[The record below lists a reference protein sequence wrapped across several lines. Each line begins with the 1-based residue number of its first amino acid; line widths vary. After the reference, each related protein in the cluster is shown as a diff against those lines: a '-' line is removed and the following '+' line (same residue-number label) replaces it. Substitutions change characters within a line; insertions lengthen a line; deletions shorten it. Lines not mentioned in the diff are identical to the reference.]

1 MKNDCT
7 ILSQVANKIK
17 SIIGNNIISIAFH
30 GSRARGDHR
39 PDSDYDFFA
48 IVENKTKEKNYER
61 ARTIINKD
69 SEISIHI
76 HFAKKEELAKCENFI
91 QLQSIKEGKIL
102 YDKNYFLKNLLDV
115 IPSIPITR

>member
-1 MKNDCT
+1 MENYCN
-7 ILSQVANKIK
+7 IISQVANKIK
-17 SIIGNNIISIAFH
+17 SIIGNDIISIAFH

-48 IVENKTKEKNYER
+48 IVENKTKKETYEK

-76 HFAKKEELAKCENFI
+76 HFATKEELAKCENFI
-91 QLQSIKEGKIL
+91 QLQSVKEGKIL
-102 YDKNYFLKNLLDV
+102 YDKNDFLKNRLDE